1 MILKKKTF
9 NQPNNIDYLVYL
21 PDEYYNDEKSY
32 PLVLFLHGAGERGN
46 NIDSIK
52 KHGIPKRIEEG
63 AHFPFI
69 TIAPQ
74 CRDGIW
80 WSNRENINILEKL
93 MNYSILDLK
102 VDKKRIYGTGLS
114 MGGFGILELAL
125 KVPSLFTAIVAI
137 CGGTITN
144 DLSGLEN
151 TPTWLFHGEE
161 DDVIP
166 VESSLLIYKH
176 LKEKNKNI
184 HFTTYPNIMHDSWTK
199 TYENKEV
206 YDWLLSFKKM

>member
-1 MILKKKTF
+1 
-9 NQPNNIDYLVYL
+9 
-21 PDEYYNDEKSY
+21 
-32 PLVLFLHGAGERGN
+32 
-46 NIDSIK
+46 
-52 KHGIPKRIEEG
+52 
-63 AHFPFI
+63 
-69 TIAPQ
+69 
-74 CRDGIW
+74 
-80 WSNRENINILEKL
+80 

-102 VDKKRIYGTGLS
+102 VDEKRIYGTGLS

-144 DLSGLEN
+144 DLSGLE

-176 LKEKNKNI
+176 LKEKIKI
-184 HFTTYPNIMHDSWTK
+184 FI
-199 TYENKEV
+199 
-206 YDWLLSFKKM
+206 LLLIQILCMILGRKLMKIKKFMIGC

>member
-9 NQPNNIDYLVYL
+9 KQPNDIDYFVYL

-32 PLVLFLHGAGERGN
+32 PLVLFLHGAGERGKN
-46 NIDSIK
+46 VDSIK

-102 VDKKRIYGTGLS
+102 VDEKRIYGTGLS

-125 KVPSLFTAIVAI
+125 KVPSLFAAIVAI

-151 TPTWLFHGEE
+151 TPIWLFHGEK

-166 VESSLLIYKH
+166 VESSLLIYKY

-184 HFTTYPNIMHDSWTK
+184 HFTTYTNITHDSWTI